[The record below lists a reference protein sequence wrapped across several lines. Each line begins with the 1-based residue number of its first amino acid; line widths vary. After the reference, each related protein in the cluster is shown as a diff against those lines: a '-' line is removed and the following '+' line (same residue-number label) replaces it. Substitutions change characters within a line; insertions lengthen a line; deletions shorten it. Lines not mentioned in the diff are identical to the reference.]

1 VEIVLQVRIDRVLGM
16 EGCDLHIRER
26 EVLTA
31 DPVLHY
37 CAQLDNDLCCL
48 HGGYA
53 NTHLL
58 DARVDFRCGTNTQI
72 IDFRPDCL
80 VARM

>member
-1 VEIVLQVRIDRVLGM
+1 
-16 EGCDLHIRER
+16 
-26 EVLTA
+26 VLTA

-48 HGGYA
+48 CGGYA

-58 DARVDFRCGTNTQI
+58 DARVDFR
-72 IDFRPDCL
+72 
-80 VARM
+80 